1 MGMMCREKGEIS
13 STGKS
18 GTQHFGLTDNSL
30 GIALAWLHPR
40 DEAAGSMGDQE
51 FEPRRSDVIPAF
63 PGTIQPGAQPPGRGP
78 QGGRRVK
85 W

>member
-51 FEPRRSDVIPAF
+51 FEVA
-63 PGTIQPGAQPPGRGP
+63 
-78 QGGRRVK
+78 
-85 W
+85 